1 MAPRRP
7 ADPHQLVGQGHCRFV
22 VTDPLRRLQCLN
34 SEVGRAMITRRFA
47 TLEPVFGNL
56 RQNKHLDRFSL
67 SACQPARARPG
78 AWPVDALM
86 RAP

>member
-1 MAPRRP
+1 
-7 ADPHQLVGQGHCRFV
+7 
-22 VTDPLRRLQCLN
+22 
-34 SEVGRAMITRRFA
+34 MITRRFA